1 MVFAKRKYIVVVE
14 SFDCR
19 LLETN
24 KKKKQRFFCDLMQCS
39 FFFFCFRCCLVC
51 HGCFMIVCSE
61 GYSDDKNLYDH

>member
-39 FFFFCFRCCLVC
+39 FFFFFV
-51 HGCFMIVCSE
+51 FVVV
-61 GYSDDKNLYDH
+61 LYVMDVL